1 MWVGGSEKNITSL
14 FDRYRA
20 LVKESEI
27 APILF
32 FNEADAIIGI
42 RQQGAERAVDKME
55 NSIQNI
61 ILQEMETIEGIMVA
75 TTNLTQNLDKAFERR
90 FLYKIEFTKPSAE
103 AKQQIWQTMI
113 PLLPE
118 NWARDLSVNYEFS
131 GGQIENIA
139 RKETVERII
148 HGGELSLDTLKTYCD
163 EELLD
168 KKPSRRRI
176 GY

>member
-1 MWVGGSEKNITSL
+1 
-14 FDRYRA
+14 
-20 LVKESEI
+20 
-27 APILF
+27 
-32 FNEADAIIGI
+32 
-42 RQQGAERAVDKME
+42 
-55 NSIQNI
+55 
-61 ILQEMETIEGIMVA
+61 
-75 TTNLTQNLDKAFERR
+75 RR